1 MTVVKEATV
10 EKESS
15 TENKVQLKFKKRDSR
30 IKQIFKNSI
39 LGWLVIL
46 AIWTV
51 VSYFSDP
58 MFLPS
63 PLATI
68 KGAIEIASDG
78 SLFIYM
84 GYSFARVLAGWTLGL
99 LIAVPTGLL
108 IGTNSWVRSI
118 LEPIIT
124 FVRFIPPLAFITLFM
139 LWFGIGEQSKVFL
152 IVYATFFVITINT
165 LTGVL
170 SISQDKIRSAQSM
183 GATKFQTLIHV
194 IIPATIPYIFTGAK
208 LAMGSSFMAIIGA
221 EMVAANEGIGFM
233 IWNARLYFKTDWIF
247 VGLVVLGLMGFF
259 MDRLFTFL
267 GKKLLSRYKVVS

>member
-1 MTVVKEATV
+1 MTVVKEVTINSTV
-10 EKESS
+10 ERKY
-15 TENKVQLKFKKRDSR
+15 KKRKS
-30 IKQIFKNSI
+30 KVSLFLKTGI
-39 LGWLVIL
+39 LGWLLIL
-46 AIWTV
+46 TTWTV
-51 VSYFSDP
+51 LSIFSDP

-63 PLATI
+63 PLATL

-78 SLFIYM
+78 TLFTYM
-84 GYSFARVLAGWTLGL
+84 GYSLARVLVGWSIGL
-99 LIAVPTGLL
+99 IIAVPVGLL
-108 IGTNSWVRSI
+108 MGTNAWIRSLI
-118 LEPIIT
+118 EPVIN

-165 LTGVL
+165 FTGVL
-170 SISQDKIRSAQSM
+170 SISRDKMLSAQSM

-221 EMVAANEGIGFM
+221 EMVAAKEGIGFM

-247 VGLVVLGLMGFF
+247 VGLAVLGIMGFL
-259 MDRLFTFL
+259 MDRLFTYL

>member
-1 MTVVKEATV
+1 MTVVKEV
-10 EKESS
+10 KI
-15 TENKVQLKFKKRDSR
+15 ENKILRQKKKGKSKLSL
-30 IKQIFKNSI
+30 ILNTGI
-39 LGWLVIL
+39 LGWFLIFSV
-46 AIWTV
+46 WSV

-58 MFLPS
+58 LFLPS
-63 PLATI
+63 PLATL

-84 GYSFARVLAGWTLGL
+84 GYSFARVFAGWTLGL

-108 IGTNSWVRSI
+108 LGTNPFVRS
-118 LEPIIT
+118 LLAPIVN

-165 LTGVL
+165 FTGVL
-170 SISQDKIRSAQSM
+170 SISKDKLRSAQII
-183 GATKFQTLIHV
+183 GATKFQTLIYV

-221 EMVAANEGIGFM
+221 EMVAAKEGIGFM
-233 IWNARLYFKTDWIF
+233 IWNARLYFKTEWIF
-247 VGLVVLGLMGFF
+247 VGLVVLGLMGFL
-259 MDRLFTFL
+259 MDRLFTYL

>member
-1 MTVVKEATV
+1 MTLVNVDKSRDVRVVK
-10 EKESS
+10 KKK
-15 TENKVQLKFKKRDSR
+15 NRLGKLILKTGA
-30 IKQIFKNSI
+30 I
-39 LGWLVIL
+39 GWLTIL
-46 AIWTV
+46 AVWQIA
-51 VSYFSDP
+51 SMFSDP

-63 PLATI
+63 PYLTLQ
-68 KGAIEIASDG
+68 GAIEIASDG
-78 SLFIYM
+78 TLFIYM
-84 GYSFARVLAGWTLGL
+84 GYSFLRVLAGWSLGL
-99 LIAVPTGLL
+99 LIAVPAGLL
-108 IGTNSWVRSI
+108 IGTSTFVRSV
-118 LEPIIT
+118 LEPVIN

-170 SISQDKIRSAQSM
+170 SISKDKLLSAKSM

-208 LAMGSSFMAIIGA
+208 LAMGSSFMAIVGA

-247 VGLVVLGLMGFF
+247 VGLVVLGLMGFI
-259 MDRLFTFL
+259 MDRIFGYAGRKFL
-267 GKKLLSRYKVVS
+267 ARYKVV